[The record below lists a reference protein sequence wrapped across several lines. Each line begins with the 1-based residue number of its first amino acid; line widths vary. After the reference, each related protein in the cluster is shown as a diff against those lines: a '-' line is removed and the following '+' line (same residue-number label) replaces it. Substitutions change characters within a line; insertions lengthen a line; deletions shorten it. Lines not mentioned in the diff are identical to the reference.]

1 MKKIR
6 ILLSVL
12 FLLVAAVLM
21 VSCSSDTSPYA
32 DYDKEGYN
40 VSVKYDANGGT
51 FSTNT
56 AVIVDSYDI
65 SKLPAN
71 SSGKKEITLVSPDNE
86 VRDPQNTF
94 IASRTGYFL
103 AGWYTEKL
111 PVTDGEGNHLDSDG
125 NIAAVS
131 GKEGAYTYSGRW
143 DFENGTFAVD
153 PSKEYTSHTPV
164 LTLYAAWVPQ
174 FSFEFYDIDTGELL
188 DTYQFDPMYIQ
199 SLKVPV
205 WNTETGE
212 LRMNEF
218 PEVENKTFNGVY
230 LDPAGETPVTD
241 SEIAHTG
248 VFNPANATATGNAMK
263 LYLDLLDGRWYNIYT
278 ADQFIKNSSPSGN
291 YNILADLDFTD
302 KIWSTT
308 LMHGNFT
315 GTIKGN
321 GYTFKNINLYQT
333 ETSQINTGLFGS
345 VADSAVIENVT
356 FENVTLA
363 IQTGSRLPTASFGL
377 FAGTLYDA
385 TLTNVAISGKIVIT
399 PTPLIDESTT
409 IGLLCG
415 MGELH
420 GIDITGIRLE
430 ALAPEDEYT
439 DPITV
444 TADGNTVVIT
454 VG

>member
-12 FLLVAAVLM
+12 FLLAAAVLM
-21 VSCSSDTSPYA
+21 ASCSNDPSPYD
-32 DYDKEGYN
+32 DYDEEGYN

-56 AVIVDSYDI
+56 AVIVDSYNV
-65 SKLPAN
+65 SNLPTN
-71 SSGKKEITLVSPDNE
+71 SDGKKEITLVSPDNE
-86 VRDPQNTF
+86 IRDPQNSF

-103 AGWYTEKL
+103 AGWYTERL
-111 PVTDGEGNHLDSDG
+111 PVTDGEGNQLDADG

-131 GKEGAYTYSGRW
+131 GKEVAYNYSGRW
-143 DFENGTFAVD
+143 DFENGTFAID
-153 PSKEYTSHTPV
+153 PTEEYTSDTPV

-174 FSFEFYDIDTGELL
+174 FSFEFYNIDTGELL
-188 DTYQFDPMYIQ
+188 DTYQFDPMYII
-199 SLKVPV
+199 SLKVPAWYV
-205 WNTETGE
+205 ETGE
-212 LRMNEF
+212 LRMHEF
-218 PEVENKTFNGVY
+218 PEVEGKTFNGVY
-230 LDPAGETPVTD
+230 LDPAGETPVTE
-241 SEIAHTG
+241 SEITHTG
-248 VFNPANATATGNAMK
+248 KFNPANATATGNSMK
-263 LYLDLLDGRWYNIYT
+263 LYLDLLDGRWFNIYN
-278 ADQFIKNSSPSGN
+278 ADQFIKNSSPSSN
-291 YNILADLDFTD
+291 YNILADLDFTE

-321 GYTFKNINLYQT
+321 GYIFKNISLYQT

-345 VADSAVIENVT
+345 VAEDAVIENVT
-356 FENVTLA
+356 FENVTLN

-399 PTPLIDESTT
+399 PTPLITASTT
-409 IGLLCG
+409 VGLLCG
-415 MGELH
+415 MGDVQ
-420 GIDITGIRLE
+420 GIDITGIRCE

-439 DPITV
+439 APITV
-444 TADGNTVVIT
+444 TTDGNTVLIA